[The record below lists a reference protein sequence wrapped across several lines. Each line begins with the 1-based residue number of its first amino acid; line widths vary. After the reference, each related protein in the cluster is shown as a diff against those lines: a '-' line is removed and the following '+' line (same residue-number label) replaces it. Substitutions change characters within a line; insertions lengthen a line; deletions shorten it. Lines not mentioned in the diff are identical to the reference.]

1 MLIMAVENFCR
12 DTAVIWQFIGY
23 ILMIFKIVIP
33 LLLLILGMFDLGK
46 AVVASDDKAIKKAT
60 TQLAY
65 RAVAAIVIFFI
76 PTVIGFVFTIVAGFG
91 GEIKKNYTVCKEC
104 LVSPTKSCDK
114 CADDPTGKDCG
125 TWISDITKEN

>member
-1 MLIMAVENFCR
+1 MLIMAGANQFCA
-12 DTAVIWQFIGY
+12 DTWEIWQFVGY

-65 RAVAAIVIFFI
+65 RAVAAIVIFFV
-76 PTVIGFVFTIVAGFG
+76 PTIIGFVFSIVNGFNNDAAV
-91 GEIKKNYTVCKEC
+91 KANYTKCKDC
-104 LVSPTKSCDK
+104 LVSPTNNTK
-114 CADDPTGKDCG
+114 CNGNAVV
-125 TWISDITKEN
+125 INAN